1 MNCQYV
7 HKVLVE
13 HYNAQKVSRCLGPSK
28 SPMWTILMLLLQR
41 RFSYIGECWLLLCR
55 ERRRE
60 NMGVSWK
67 FPLYFA
73 YSVLVLFEQYIRRAV
88 LAAAAV
94 PKPPP
99 LVFVFSMVGSCHH
112 KGGGL
117 VGLLV
122 LVLLLLLLSYHKS
135 PRLCWYAAQWID
147 MQGWWC
153 VVCGT
158 RDGIHITGLSI
169 QNPAYV
175 NMIQG
180 KSVNN
185 KFYTG

>member
-1 MNCQYV
+1 MHKKYLDVWGQVKAQCGQFLCCYCSADFHISANVDYCYV
-7 HKVLVE
+7 E
-13 HYNAQKVSRCLGPSK
+13 RG
-28 SPMWTILMLLLQR
+28 
-41 RFSYIGECWLLLCR
+41 GEKIW
-55 ERRRE
+55 
-60 NMGVSWK
+60 GVSWK

-73 YSVLVLFEQYIRRAV
+73 YSVLFEQYIRQRAV
-88 LAAAAV
+88 LAAVAV

-158 RDGIHITGLSI
+158 RDGIYYITGLSI

-175 NMIQG
+175 NIIQG